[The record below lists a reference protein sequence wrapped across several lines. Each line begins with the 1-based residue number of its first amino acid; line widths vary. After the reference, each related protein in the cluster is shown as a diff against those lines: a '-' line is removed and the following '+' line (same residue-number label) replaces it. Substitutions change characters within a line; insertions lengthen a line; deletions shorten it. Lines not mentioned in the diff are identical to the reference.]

1 MQATT
6 VKEKLNSVSC
16 IAIGEQSLKP
26 FKFVLLFHIK
36 YSLIGNNEALSF
48 EKYILISSWSNRHAS
63 QEVLVAKPLFSYGMA
78 RLVCAPL
85 LHHVS
90 CLSRS

>member
-16 IAIGEQSLKP
+16 IAVGEQSLKP

-48 EKYILISSWSNRHAS
+48 EKYILISS
-63 QEVLVAKPLFSYGMA
+63 
-78 RLVCAPL
+78 
-85 LHHVS
+85 
-90 CLSRS
+90 